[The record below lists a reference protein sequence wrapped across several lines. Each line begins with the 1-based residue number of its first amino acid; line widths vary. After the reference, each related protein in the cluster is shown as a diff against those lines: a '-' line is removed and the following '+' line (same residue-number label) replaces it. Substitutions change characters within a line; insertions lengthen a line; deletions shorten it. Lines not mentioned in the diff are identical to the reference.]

1 MDAFGRIIA
10 VLLAAIL
17 IFVYPLQYL
26 AMNQEI
32 VLDNQVHSETTE
44 FTDEIMLQ
52 SYLTLE
58 MYTNYLEQLNA
69 TNQLYEIEFIHSKLI
84 EGYDTGS
91 ILIPQLE
98 EQMLQT
104 SVRTVEK
111 KVLGATYSKES
122 FSLLA
127 THIHT
132 VACYAGHNHTAS
144 GCNYHSHS
152 GNTSTGG
159 SCYQSAYYHSH
170 SSSNGCYT
178 SSSCGGTVSYYNT
191 GRSGS
196 YYCEICK
203 KNVTLTEYG
212 RRCSKGCSYWG
223 STSIRACG
231 HSSTNPSSTSTCSN
245 SVSKLT
251 CASSTSVPISYNLSC
266 SQSTGYTCGYS
277 NDNNPLCATL
287 VSNISATNTSQ
298 TVIKGIGI
306 ITTALATYL
315 DGHTAT
321 VNCTSNYNG
330 MVGTQTV
337 TLTYP
342 VSKTCSITV
351 ITKPNINI
359 CTAELGHPDYSGE
372 LAQCP
377 ICREIAGISFSN
389 SSVPYTGLQ
398 QGVTV
403 TSSTGATSVVYYNN
417 STVKPIAAG
426 NYAVK
431 IYVKINGTEW
441 IAKTATFTIY
451 RVLSSITPN
460 MSTLAI
466 YRGASFPITSLQLNY
481 NNETFETI
489 TSGWVITG
497 FNTKTI
503 GTQNVTISYG
513 EPSAVSTSII
523 ITVKRNI
530 ITCVN
535 GHTYELDDYDT
546 DHGCQ
551 VCKLTINNINVA
563 PQYITVERGNSL
575 DIKVTATYLD
585 GYSEIITSGWTSNF
599 NSSQLGNQL
608 VTVIYG
614 GKSAFVSVTVV
625 ENIICPICGTV
636 YQPNAD
642 GTELVCPICSIAVNS
657 ISATPTT
664 QIVNIGETITLV
676 VLATYLDGHSE
687 EISNWTSNFNAHK
700 VGTQNVTI
708 FYNTIT
714 TTVTVIVESET
725 ETTCATC
732 GTVYNPIEF
741 PNGCPFCAKTVDRI
755 EAKLRN
761 GGTQVQY
768 GSELNLAVVLIFK
781 DGHRE
786 IAYNGWSVGGY
797 QSEILGSQ
805 TLIVSYNEHQ
815 TTLTIEIVNSLSK
828 TVCINGHVYYLN
840 ADESDPGC
848 PYCNAGS
855 TSESSKDYFECIYT
869 DTILEELYAN
879 GIYYFDVGDYITVM
893 IKPKTIT
900 FLDKLQSMFLK
911 IEKKESKYSYGGLI
925 INGKSI

>member
-32 VLDNQVHSETTE
+32 VLDNHVHSETTE

-58 MYTNYLEQLNA
+58 MYTNYLEQLNV
-69 TNQLYEIEFIHSKLI
+69 TNQLYDIEFIHSKLI
-84 EGYDTGS
+84 EGYDTGN
-91 ILIPQLE
+91 IGIPPLE
-98 EQMLQT
+98 EKMLQT
-104 SVRTVEK
+104 AGSSIGK
-111 KVLGATYSKES
+111 KVLGES
-122 FSLLA
+122 YIKNSFTLLA

-132 VACYAGHNHTAS
+132 TACYAGHNHTAS

-152 GNTSTGG
+152 GNTSSGG
-159 SCYQSAYYHSH
+159 SCYQSANYHSH

-191 GRSGS
+191 GNSGS
-196 YYCEICK
+196 YYCSTCK
-203 KNVTLTEYG
+203 KNVTVYQYG
-212 RRCSKGCSYWG
+212 RSCSKGCSYSG

-231 HSSTNPSSTSTCSN
+231 HSSTNPSSTSTCTK

-251 CASSTSVPISYNLSC
+251 CAISTSAPISYNLSC
-266 SQSTGYTCGYS
+266 YQSTGYTCGYS
-277 NDNNPLCATL
+277 NDYNPICATI
-287 VSNISATNTSQ
+287 VTSITATNATQ

-306 ITTALATYL
+306 VTTALATYL

-330 MVGTQTV
+330 IVGTQTV
-337 TLTYP
+337 TLTY
-342 VSKTCSITV
+342 SGGKTCSITV

-359 CTAELGHPDYSGE
+359 CTAGLGHPDYSGE
-372 LAQCP
+372 LTRCP
-377 ICREIAGISFSN
+377 ICGEIAGISFTN
-389 SSVPYTGLQ
+389 TSVPYTGSQ
-398 QGVTV
+398 QGINAN
-403 TSSTGATSVVYYNN
+403 SSTGATTVVYYNN
-417 STVKPIAAG
+417 SIIKPIAVG

-441 IAKTATFTIY
+441 IAKTTTFTIY
-451 RVLSSITPN
+451 RVLSSISPN
-460 MSTLAI
+460 MFTLTI
-466 YRGASFPITSLQLNY
+466 YKGATFPITSLQLNY
-481 NNETFETI
+481 NNATNETI

-497 FNTKTI
+497 FNTNNI

-513 EPSAVSTSII
+513 GVSTVSI
-523 ITVKRNI
+523 ITVQRNI

-551 VCKLTINNINVA
+551 VCKLMVKSIDVA
-563 PQYITVERGNSL
+563 PQYITVERGNNL
-575 DIKVTATYLD
+575 DIRVTATYLD
-585 GYSEIITSGWTSNF
+585 GYSEIIITGWTSNF
-599 NSSQLGNQL
+599 ISSQLGNQL
-608 VTVIYG
+608 VTVTYE

-636 YQPNAD
+636 YHPSVD
-642 GTELVCPICSIAVNS
+642 GTDLGCPICSIAVVS

-664 QIVNIGETITLV
+664 QIVPIGETISFV

-687 EISNWTSNFNAHK
+687 EITDWTSNFNAHK

-714 TTVTVIVESET
+714 TSVTVIVKSVT
-725 ETTCATC
+725 ETTCSLC
-732 GTVYNPIEF
+732 GTVYNPIEY
-741 PNGCPFCAKTVDRI
+741 PNGCPFCAKTVERI
-755 EAKLRN
+755 EARLRN

-768 GSELNLAVVLIFK
+768 GSELNLAVVLIFI

-797 QSEILGSQ
+797 QAEILGTQ
-805 TLIVSYNEHQ
+805 TLTVTYNEHQ

-848 PYCNAGS
+848 PYCNSGS
-855 TSESSKDYFECIYT
+855 TTEFSKDYVECIYT
-869 DTILEELYAN
+869 DTILEKLYAN
-879 GIYYFDVGDYITVM
+879 GIYYFEVGDYITVT
-893 IKPKTIT
+893 ITPKTIT

-911 IEKKESKYSYGGLI
+911 IEKKEAKYSYGGLI
-925 INGKSI
+925 VNG